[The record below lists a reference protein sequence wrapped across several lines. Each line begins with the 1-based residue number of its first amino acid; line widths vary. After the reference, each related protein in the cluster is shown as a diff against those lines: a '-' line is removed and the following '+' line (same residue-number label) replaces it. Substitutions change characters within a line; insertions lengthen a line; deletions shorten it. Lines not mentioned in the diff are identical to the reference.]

1 MLLDV
6 RVVLLV
12 ALGGSAGC
20 AESALGTLVD
30 LEGPSG
36 RVEQAGPWS
45 VAVVSRRSGVTLY
58 VSDDG
63 APFEA
68 RGMVALGDDLYVAAL
83 PDRPQGWTV
92 RYYAESGD
100 AVLPEG
106 APERARTFTV
116 GPPETVEPPVRRTGG
131 CTLSFRYPA
140 AGAGLGP
147 ADDAA
152 PQAGFQINAVLDADL
167 DDGSPVAL
175 RVGPVGAGDVGAGE
189 VGYAAVAVGGQVAF
203 ESVTLEPGPNSLR
216 ADAALRDGDACRAEA
231 EVTVEVEAVIEP

>member
-1 MLLDV
+1 VLLYA

-12 ALGGSAGC
+12 ALGASPGC
-20 AESALGTLVD
+20 AESLSGTLVD

-45 VAVVSRRSGVTLY
+45 VAVVSRRSEVTLH

-63 APFEA
+63 GPFEA
-68 RGMVALGDDLYVAAL
+68 RRMVALGDDLYVAAL

-106 APERARTFTV
+106 SPGRARTFTV
-116 GPPETVEPPVRRTGG
+116 GPPDIIAPPVRRTGG
-131 CTLSFRYPA
+131 CTLAFRYPV
-140 AGAGLGP
+140 AGMTLGP

-152 PQAGFQINAVLDADL
+152 PQAGFQITAVLDAEL
-167 DDGSPVAL
+167 DDGAPVAL
-175 RVGPVGAGDVGAGE
+175 RVGD

-203 ESVTLEPGPNSLR
+203 ESVTLAPGPNGLR
-216 ADAALRDGDACRAEA
+216 ADAALADGDACRAELA
-231 EVTVEVEAVIEP
+231 VTVEVEVAIEP